1 MHDGIT
7 YRKMTADDVEAVYA
21 IEVESFT
28 LPWTKESF
36 AYEMA
41 ENQNA
46 HYVIAEHDGSGIVG
60 YCGMWVIVDECHIT
74 NVAVTNRMRGYG
86 IGEGLMR
93 EAIRVSKEIG
103 VIHMTLEVRI
113 SNTIAQNLYRK
124 LGFSE
129 GGIRKGY
136 YTDNFEDALVMWV
149 NLDE

>member
-1 MHDGIT
+1 MHNGIT
-7 YRKMTADDVEAVYA
+7 YRKMTSDDVEAVHA

-46 HYVIAEHDGSGIVG
+46 LYVIAEHDEKGIVG
-60 YCGMWVIVDECHIT
+60 YCGMWVIIDECHIT
-74 NVAVTNRMRGYG
+74 NVAVTNRMRGFG

-93 EAIRVSKEIG
+93 EAIRLSKEIG
-103 VIHMTLEVRI
+103 VVHMTLEVRV

-124 LGFSE
+124 LGFAE
-129 GGIRKGY
+129 GGIRKSY

-149 NLDE
+149 NLNE

>member
-1 MHDGIT
+1 
-7 YRKMTADDVEAVYA
+7 MTADDVEAVHA

-46 HYVIAEHDGSGIVG
+46 LYVIAEHDEEGVVG

-74 NVAVTNRMRGYG
+74 NVAVTNRMRGFG

-93 EAIRVSKEIG
+93 EAIRISKEIG

-124 LGFSE
+124 LGFLE
-129 GGIRKGY
+129 GGIRKSY